1 MISAAFIGPGTVTTA
16 AKAGAT
22 YGTSLIWALLFSII
36 ATYLLQEAAARIPLL
51 SGKNLG
57 QALQQVFQGQRGK
70 WLNRSLAVAVILGC
84 AAYEA
89 GNILGAVAG
98 LELVFPDS
106 FWPSILILGS
116 LAFGLLWIGKIQ
128 GIAQALG
135 IVVALMGLLFLV
147 VALNSPLGEELATLR
162 PWPQLPQG
170 SELLIIALIGT
181 TIVPYN
187 LFLGSGLKH
196 GQSMSEMRNGLGGA
210 ILLGGLISMVILLV
224 GTQVEGAFS
233 FEALAQSLSNKAGI
247 GGKYLF
253 GFGLAAAGFTSG
265 VTAPL
270 AAAVAA
276 SSLLGQNNST
286 WQSQGKAFRGVWLAV
301 LLFGLAFGLMQVQP
315 IPVIILAQ
323 AVNGL
328 LLPMVATL
336 LYILINDGNLIPGQ
350 GQNRWGRNILTL
362 SVIGVSIYL
371 GGLNLLKAIARMGN
385 LGDEFWQAGLWPL
398 AILAGLLSIGLGIRV
413 ARK

>member
-1 MISAAFIGPGTVTTA
+1 M
-16 AKAGAT
+16 
-22 YGTSLIWALLFSII
+22 
-36 ATYLLQEAAARIPLL
+36 
-51 SGKNLG
+51 
-57 QALQQVFQGQRGK
+57 
-70 WLNRSLAVAVILGC
+70 
-84 AAYEA
+84 
-89 GNILGAVAG
+89 
-98 LELVFPDS
+98 
-106 FWPSILILGS
+106 
-116 LAFGLLWIGKIQ
+116 
-128 GIAQALG
+128 
-135 IVVALMGLLFLV
+135 
-147 VALNSPLGEELATLR
+147 
-162 PWPQLPQG
+162 
-170 SELLIIALIGT
+170 
-181 TIVPYN
+181 
-187 LFLGSGLKH
+187 
-196 GQSMSEMRNGLGGA
+196 
-210 ILLGGLISMVILLV
+210 
-224 GTQVEGAFS
+224 
-233 FEALAQSLSNKAGI
+233 
-247 GGKYLF
+247 
-253 GFGLAAAGFTSG
+253 
-265 VTAPL
+265 
-270 AAAVAA
+270 AA
-276 SSLLGQNNST
+276 SSLLGQDNST